1 VQIVRSEV
9 ITNRS
14 KQRKAEEELEK
25 HHTVDNNLS
34 MGMKVPHSLAHSHT
48 HSHTHSHMHFYTHTQ
63 IYTVTYTYTYT
74 HDNNMCMHACRWPP
88 WQWAEW

>member
-1 VQIVRSEV
+1 VRSEV

-48 HSHTHSHMHFYTHTQ
+48 HTHICTFTHTDIHSYIHIH
-63 IYTVTYTYTYT
+63 IYT
-74 HDNNMCMHACRWPP
+74 R
-88 WQWAEW
+88 